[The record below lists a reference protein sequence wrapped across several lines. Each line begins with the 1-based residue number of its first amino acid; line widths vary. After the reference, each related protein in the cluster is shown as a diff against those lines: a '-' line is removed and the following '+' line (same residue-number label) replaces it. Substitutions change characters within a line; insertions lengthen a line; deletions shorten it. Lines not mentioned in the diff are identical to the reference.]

1 MVFGR
6 VVLVGDAASTPRPH
20 TGFGV
25 SRAGAPAQAL
35 AETLSADDDVDRA
48 VAAYNTMR
56 QPLSERTVSHGR
68 RSVHSSASISRPP
81 KIAGYLNSGAI
92 LEWIALPD
100 FLATKP

>member
-1 MVFGR
+1 M
-6 VVLVGDAASTPRPH
+6 
-20 TGFGV
+20 

-68 RSVHSSASISRPP
+68 SSVHSSASISRPL

-92 LEWIALPD
+92 LEWIALSD

>member
-1 MVFGR
+1 MPTWLFGR

-25 SRAGAPAQAL
+25 SKAGAQAQAL
-35 AETLSADDDVDRA
+35 AEALSADDDVDRA
-48 VAAYNTMR
+48 PAAYNTMR
-56 QPLSERTVSHGR
+56 QPLSERIVSHGR
-68 RSVHSSASISRPP
+68 SSASISRPP

>member
-1 MVFGR
+1 M
-6 VVLVGDAASTPRPH
+6 
-20 TGFGV
+20 

-35 AETLSADDDVDRA
+35 AEALSADDDVDQA
-48 VAAYNTMR
+48 LAAYNNTMR

-68 RSVHSSASISRPP
+68 SSVHSSASISRPP

-92 LEWIALPD
+92 LECIALPD